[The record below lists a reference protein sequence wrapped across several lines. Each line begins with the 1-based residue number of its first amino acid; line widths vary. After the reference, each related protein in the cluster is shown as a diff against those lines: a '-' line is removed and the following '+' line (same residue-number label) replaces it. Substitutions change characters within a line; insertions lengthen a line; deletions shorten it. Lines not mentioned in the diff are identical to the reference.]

1 MIEQTKQIMNEIQ
14 WYGALK
20 VIDKRISE
28 ASTYG
33 WGHIEFLSALLTDEK
48 IYRDIRKTQRRIKA
62 AQFRTTA
69 TLERIDFTAG
79 RNLSKTLV
87 RDLMSLSFLK
97 SAQNIFIEGPTG
109 SGKTFLATALGE
121 YVCRSGYTCIFN
133 GITVLMERLMM
144 SRTDGSYLKYR
155 EKLCKCDLLIID
167 DLGLKK
173 IPQEIAV
180 DLHDILEERQERS
193 TIVTTQLPLK
203 NWKEIIEDPLALDT
217 IVDKLQNGT
226 LNIDLQCEISMRK
239 IAKKKNPVDTQ
250 SVPEEITNL

>member
-1 MIEQTKQIMNEIQ
+1 MIGIYDLRVQTKT
-14 WYGALK
+14 
-20 VIDKRISE
+20 S
-28 ASTYG
+28 
-33 WGHIEFLSALLTDEK
+33 
-48 IYRDIRKTQRRIKA
+48 RKHCS
-62 AQFRTTA
+62 
-69 TLERIDFTAG
+69 DS
-79 RNLSKTLV
+79 RNV
-87 RDLMSLSFLK
+87 
-97 SAQNIFIEGPTG
+97 G
-109 SGKTFLATALGE
+109 
-121 YVCRSGYTCIFN
+121 
-133 GITVLMERLMM
+133 LMM